1 MKFDKP
7 IQDGLKNRKISEKK
21 KKKFSTIFAEMFKIV
36 HSAAAA
42 PSGEIG
48 FLIVGKTFDICPSNR
63 PGPEVN
69 NVEPYRRR
77 SFERFVKSIF

>member
-36 HSAAAA
+36 HSATGAQIASA
-42 PSGEIG
+42 MTKVSPLLNS
-48 FLIVGKTFDICPSNR
+48 LVADL
-63 PGPEVN
+63 
-69 NVEPYRRR
+69 
-77 SFERFVKSIF
+77 